1 MKVEISLKGSEQGLG
16 HKTLCSV
23 VSNVCDPVDC
33 SPPGSSV
40 HGIPQ
45 TRVLEWVAI
54 PFSRGPSRPGDGPQ
68 VSGMAGALG
77 HCGAEKMAADHPVPK
92 CDGPRHPGLHPA
104 STRRAWSQQRLR
116 ARPHW
121 PPEGP
126 VSNLDAGNTKHQ
138 ASPTVLSLSH
148 SLEFPSRRHTGTFPG
163 QQLVIWP
170 LLRQVKSCLRP
181 QNTHRATKLDFP
193 LKLEEEGERE

>member
-1 MKVEISLKGSEQGLG
+1 MSKVTQPTGPKGLG
-16 HKTLCSV
+16 VRENRAPSFPSLSV
-23 VSNVCDPVDC
+23 N
-33 SPPGSSV
+33 
-40 HGIPQ
+40 
-45 TRVLEWVAI
+45 R
-54 PFSRGPSRPGDGPQ
+54 
-68 VSGMAGALG
+68 LG
-77 HCGAEKMAADHPVPK
+77 G
-92 CDGPRHPGLHPA
+92 
-104 STRRAWSQQRLR
+104 WSR

-138 ASPTVLSLSH
+138 AGPTVLSLSH

-193 LKLEEEGERE
+193 LKLEEEEEERE